1 MYVFKWRMIFISIYL
16 SYLCISFTSYCV
28 HTPLEIKPIDS
39 SLSSISYLPTFEGG
53 AFARNQVDL
62 KVIYAC
68 LSLKMENERF
78 LQLSQGDK
86 VYRINIKTE
95 YFNIIGS
102 VKSLSFIPPRKV
114 SG

>member
-1 MYVFKWRMIFISIYL
+1 
-16 SYLCISFTSYCV
+16 
-28 HTPLEIKPIDS
+28 
-39 SLSSISYLPTFEGG
+39 
-53 AFARNQVDL
+53 
-62 KVIYAC
+62 
-68 LSLKMENERF
+68 MENERF

>member
-1 MYVFKWRMIFISIYL
+1 MSTRRCKLNQLIFPLAQFRICIHLREEL
-16 SYLCISFTSYCV
+16 SLG
-28 HTPLEIKPIDS
+28 IK
-39 SLSSISYLPTFEGG
+39 L
-53 AFARNQVDL
+53 
-62 KVIYAC
+62 IYAC